1 MFLPWL
7 YSSQPCEQLFRTT
20 RSLSSTFNTAANFS
34 IKEFNS
40 TINDAFDDSQ
50 KLLRT
55 LGIIM
60 QEETMIIDDLVLNIS
75 IEKLYKTMDKTV
87 NDDYVSSDV
96 NFITS
101 DGDPDKDDLG
111 ENMNDS
117 VNYHDNNKTDL
128 NPDEIDN
135 ELDLCNQY
143 KILKNF

>member
-1 MFLPWL
+1 MLNSISNDLGNSKNNEENDIYKFPRNIKQT
-7 YSSQPCEQLFRTT
+7 SMSNSVS
-20 RSLSSTFNTAANFS
+20 RSLSNITSDMLTSLNL
-34 IKEFNS
+34 NS

-75 IEKLYKTMDKTV
+75 IEKLYKTMDKTI

-111 ENMNDS
+111 ENMNDC
-117 VNYHDNNKTDL
+117 KL
-128 NPDEIDN
+128 PR
-135 ELDLCNQY
+135 
-143 KILKNF
+143 